1 MYVCMQTHAHVCT
14 AREPNVSEAAAA
26 AYGGSGHRRSG
37 ATRGATRVGFS
48 IRVRVRRWVGA
59 RVGSGR
65 MGCRVGAEGHVCSFE
80 ALAVIMARVEIDEA
94 VQCLLPKLTSV
105 FLSVLDPSRRS
116 GVCPLRIC
124 ASLGLLVAVFDAAL
138 RAVLAAR
145 QTRKRRGNTAWRQT
159 SSHSN
164 LQPALM
170 TSAAQLGTCCNAP
183 GLVREQGGW
192 RKRQHCS

>member
-1 MYVCMQTHAHVCT
+1 MCVPLGNPTFQKLLRQLMAEAGSGGAAQPGVQHASGS
-14 AREPNVSEAAAA
+14 ASGSGSG
-26 AYGGSGHRRSG
+26 GGSGQGSAAEEWG
-37 ATRGATRVGFS
+37 VGWAQRDTFA
-48 IRVRVRRWVGA
+48 V
-59 RVGSGR
+59 
-65 MGCRVGAEGHVCSFE
+65 FQ

-94 VQCLLPKLTSV
+94 VQCLLPKLISV

-124 ASLGLLVAVFDAAL
+124 ASLGQLVAVFDATL

-164 LQPALM
+164 LQSALM
-170 TSAAQLGTCCNAP
+170 TSAAQLGACCNAP